1 MMSNVTPFRILVL
14 FSTYVIVCIL
24 FISASSLEHHRVSVQ
39 LQLDQLLYHV
49 KERFSEVLLP
59 VETVTKLEMFGK
71 GSYTY
76 ICINPSLQKN

>member
-1 MMSNVTPFRILVL
+1 M
-14 FSTYVIVCIL
+14 
-24 FISASSLEHHRVSVQ
+24 ISASSLEYHRVSVR

-71 GSYTY
+71 GNYMCPP
-76 ICINPSLQKN
+76 IKLCMK

>member
-1 MMSNVTPFRILVL
+1 MFIFV
-14 FSTYVIVCIL
+14 L
-24 FISASSLEHHRVSVQ
+24 FISASSLEFHRVSVR

-71 GSYTY
+71 GNYVCAST
-76 ICINPSLQKN
+76 NQTPK